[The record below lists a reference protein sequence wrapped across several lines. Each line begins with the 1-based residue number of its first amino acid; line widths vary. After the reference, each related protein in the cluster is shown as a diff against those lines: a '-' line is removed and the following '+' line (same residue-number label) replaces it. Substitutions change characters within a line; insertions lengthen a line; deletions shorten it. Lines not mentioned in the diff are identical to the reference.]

1 MYSFVELVSS
11 GGIVDVPLL
20 CVTLV
25 SANCAS
31 ACVVHNNC
39 FCFCSVGVFVVV
51 LFVDFFVV

>member
-20 CVTLV
+20 CVILV

-31 ACVVHNNC
+31 VRVVHSTC
-39 FCFCSVGVFVVV
+39 FCFCSAGVFAVV

>member
-20 CVTLV
+20 CVTSV
-25 SANCAS
+25 SANCVS
-31 ACVVHNNC
+31 ARVVHNTC
-39 FCFCSVGVFVVV
+39 FCVCSAGVFAVV